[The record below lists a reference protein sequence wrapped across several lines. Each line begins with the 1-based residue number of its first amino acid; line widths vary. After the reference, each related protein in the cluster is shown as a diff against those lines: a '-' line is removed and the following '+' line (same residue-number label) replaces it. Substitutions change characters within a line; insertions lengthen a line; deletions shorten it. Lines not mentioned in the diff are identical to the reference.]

1 MDLRKVFTLD
11 PLRFPLDL
19 MQQLVDYLHSH
30 QQHYIVMVDPAV
42 AYQNYSGFTNGAVA
56 NAFLHNPNGSWYN
69 GVVWPGVT
77 VSTSSSSLGR
87 CILRTLYRS
96 SRTGSHLEH
105 KATGTMNSF
114 HSSTP
119 TVDWTSM
126 DFGST

>member
-77 VSTSSSSLGR
+77 VSTHKLQDH
-87 CILRTLYRS
+87 TKLY
-96 SRTGSHLEH
+96 
-105 KATGTMNSF
+105 
-114 HSSTP
+114 
-119 TVDWTSM
+119 
-126 DFGST
+126 

>member
-11 PLRFPLDL
+11 PLRFPPGL

-77 VSTSSSSLGR
+77 VSFYDAPQNRDILKAPTQVFPDWFAPGTQGLSL
-87 CILRTLYRS
+87 I
-96 SRTGSHLEH
+96 HI
-105 KATGTMNSF
+105 
-114 HSSTP
+114 
-119 TVDWTSM
+119 
-126 DFGST
+126 